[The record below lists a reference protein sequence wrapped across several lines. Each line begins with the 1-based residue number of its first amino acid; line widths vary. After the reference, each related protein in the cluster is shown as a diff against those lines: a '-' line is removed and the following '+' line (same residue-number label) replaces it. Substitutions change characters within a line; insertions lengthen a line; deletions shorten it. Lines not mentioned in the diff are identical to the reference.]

1 MEPLFDVIRVEPQK
15 NHTLHLVFE
24 NHEHRLFDMT
34 PYLEKKPYTTLK
46 HVPLFLKARVAY
58 GTVVWPGNIDIAP
71 ETLWDHSIHIEQ
83 VATQERQKTNERLDT
98 QVNLI

>member
-15 NHTLHLVFE
+15 DHTLHLVFE

-34 PYLEKKPYTTLK
+34 PYLEKKPYTPLK
-46 HVPLFLKARVAY
+46 HVPIFLKARVAY

-83 VATQERQKTNERLDT
+83 VATQEPQLAHT
-98 QVNLI
+98 LIPFSPIW